1 MLRDGA
7 LEGRVVIVT
16 GGGTGLGRKI
26 AENAAR
32 LGARVALASR
42 DAAHLAA
49 AGDAIRASG
58 GESIEI
64 PTDVREYRQVRAL
77 VARTVDHFGRLDA
90 LVNNAAGNFVRP
102 AERLP
107 ETAFRNVVDI
117 VLNGG
122 FYAARAAG
130 RAMIAQD
137 RGGAIL
143 NVLATYAW
151 TGGPGTVHSACAKA
165 GLLAMTR
172 TLAVEWA
179 RHGIRVNGIAPGPLA
194 TEGASARLW
203 PSDALEER
211 VRRAIPL
218 GRFATLQEV
227 ADAAL
232 YLLSDHASYVTGE
245 VLTLDGGG
253 WLGRG
258 VLAGEEPDDGV
269 PMVRRRR
276 APRR

>member
-7 LEGRVVIVT
+7 LAGRVLVVT

-26 AENAAR
+26 AETAAR
-32 LGARVALASR
+32 LGARVCLASR
-42 DAAHLAA
+42 DPAHLAEA
-49 AGDAIRASG
+49 ARAVRDAGGDAL
-58 GESIEI
+58 EI
-64 PTDVREYRQVRAL
+64 PTDVRDYRQVRAL
-77 VARTVDHFGRLDA
+77 VSRTVERFGRLDA

-122 FYAARAAG
+122 FYCARAAG
-130 RAMIAQD
+130 RAMIEGGE
-137 RGGAIL
+137 GGAIL

-179 RHGIRVNGIAPGPLA
+179 RHDIRVNGIAPGPLA
-194 TEGASARLW
+194 TEGASSRLW
-203 PSDALEER
+203 PSDALESR
-211 VRRAIPL
+211 VRRSIPL
-218 GRFATLQEV
+218 GRFATLDEV

-245 VLTLDGGG
+245 VLTLDGGA

-258 VLAGEEPDDGV
+258 LLAAEGPDEGI
-269 PMVRRRR
+269 PIVRRRR
-276 APRR
+276 TPKA